1 MREPLLVGI
10 GEPAEKV
17 DASGFALG
25 SGGTA
30 GGRNEA
36 SVESYAMS
44 QMTETTHA
52 PPKSIVAQD
61 RAALVRRLIFAA
73 LGLGGVAALWPL
85 YPNLAANL
93 GQARLHA
100 PDLALWNAQPLV
112 IKAHVAAAVA
122 AVALGGVMM
131 VSRKGAK
138 VHRAMGWTWSALM
151 AAAAGA
157 SLFIT
162 GLNGDRWSFIH
173 LLSGWT
179 LFALPMALIAA
190 RRHNVA
196 LHRRTMMGL
205 FYIGLLVT
213 GAFTFLP
220 GRIMWRLF
228 FG

>member
-1 MREPLLVGI
+1 
-10 GEPAEKV
+10 
-17 DASGFALG
+17 
-25 SGGTA
+25 
-30 GGRNEA
+30 
-36 SVESYAMS
+36 MS
-44 QMTETTHA
+44 QITETTSV
-52 PPKSIVAQD
+52 PKD
-61 RAALVRRLIFAA
+61 RAALVRRVIFAT
-73 LGLGGVAALWPL
+73 LGLVGIAALWPL

-93 GQARLHA
+93 SQARLHA
-100 PDLALWNAQPLV
+100 PDWALWNAQPMV
-112 IKAHVAAAVA
+112 IKAHVAAALT

-131 VSRKGAK
+131 VSRKGATF
-138 VHRAMGWTWSALM
+138 HRTLGWIWSGFM
-151 AAAAGA
+151 ATAAGA
-157 SLFIT
+157 SLFIV
-162 GLNGDRWSFIH
+162 GLNGDHWSFIH

-179 LFALPMALIAA
+179 LFALPMALFAA